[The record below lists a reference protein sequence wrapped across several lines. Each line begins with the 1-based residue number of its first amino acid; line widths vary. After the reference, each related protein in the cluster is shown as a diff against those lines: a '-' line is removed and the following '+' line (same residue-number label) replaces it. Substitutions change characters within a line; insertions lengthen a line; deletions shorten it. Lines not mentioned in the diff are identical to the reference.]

1 MKGREKEYRRSVK
14 RGEAL
19 RERGFTLIEL
29 LVVMVILGLLAA
41 LVVPRMFGKVEQS
54 KEATAK
60 AQIEMLG
67 TALDSYRLDVGRYPD
82 NMEELISSSEKNWNG
97 PYLKKKLP
105 PDPWGE
111 EYHYEVQDGGKE
123 YHLSSNGGGSKEI
136 KSWE

>member
-1 MKGREKEYRRSVK
+1 MGNLKFPIFNFQSSILAK
-14 RGEAL
+14 RA
-19 RERGFTLIEL
+19 GFTLIEL

-41 LVVPRMFGKVEQS
+41 LVAPRMFGKVEQS
-54 KEATAK
+54 KESTAK

-82 NMEELISSSEKNWNG
+82 NLEELLSSNEKSWNG
-97 PYLKKKLP
+97 PYLKKKVP

-111 EYHYEVQDGGKE
+111 EYHYEMLESGRE
-123 YHLSSNGGGSKEI
+123 YHLSSNGGGNQEI